1 MAGQPMWGGSCARV
15 AAFAPKVQIVPG
27 IAPDTT
33 RIGGA
38 GVGMSAEWSR
48 GAGAPEAV
56 RVNGAVA
63 GDLSVLDR
71 GLHYGDGL
79 FETIACINGQPR
91 LLQRHLRRLA
101 LGCQRLKIE
110 LPGLQT
116 LGAQVRELAATA
128 SRAIVKVLVTRGPA
142 RARGYGVSGD
152 ESPSRV
158 MLRYPWPEEAP
169 AVAAEGVRV
178 RLAATRLG
186 ENAALAGIKHCNRLE
201 QVLAR
206 AEWDDPGIT
215 EALMFSSSGALIS
228 GTMSNVFLVHDSRL
242 LTPRLDRC
250 GVAGIMRALIL
261 EEAAQESIPIV
272 ECRLEAA
279 ALEQARELFL
289 SNALWGVRP
298 VRALEGVRLE
308 PGELTRRLQ
317 QRIAARLAAPARAG
331 RVDDDV

>member
-1 MAGQPMWGGSCARV
+1 VTP
-15 AAFAPKVQIVPG
+15 
-27 IAPDTT
+27 
-33 RIGGA
+33 
-38 GVGMSAEWSR
+38 SR
-48 GAGAPEAV
+48 ESTAGAPDAV
-56 RVNGAVA
+56 RVNGAAASDV
-63 GDLSVLDR
+63 SVIDR

-79 FETIACINGQPR
+79 FETIACTNGRPR
-91 LLQRHLRRLA
+91 LLERHLHRLA
-101 LGCQRLKIE
+101 LGCQRLKL
-110 LPGLQT
+110 LPPDLQI
-116 LGAQVRELAATA
+116 LDAEVRELAATA
-128 SRAIVKVLVTRGPA
+128 SRAIVKVLVTRGAA

-152 ESPSRV
+152 EVPSRV
-158 MLRYPWPEEAP
+158 TLRYPWPQETP
-169 AVAAEGVRV
+169 AIAREGVRV

-186 ENAALAGIKHCNRLE
+186 ENAALAGLKHCNRLE

-206 AEWDDPGIT
+206 AEWDDPGIA

-250 GVAGIMRALIL
+250 GVAGVMRALIL
-261 EEAAQESIPIV
+261 EEAAAAAIPIV

-298 VRALEGVRLE
+298 VCALEGVRLE

-317 QRIAARLAAPARAG
+317 RRIAARLAAPAREGHADS
-331 RVDDDV
+331 V